1 MCSDADVI
9 GYNPMRFLLESLDDL
24 NTSLIKLGGC
34 LYILQG
40 NPVNIFNRIKE
51 EIGLSC
57 ITYEQV

>member
-1 MCSDADVI
+1 
-9 GYNPMRFLLESLDDL
+9 MRFLLESLDDL
-24 NTSLIKLGGC
+24 NTNLIKLGGC

-51 EIGLSC
+51 EIGLNL